1 MAPMVR
7 AATLRGLVPLVER
20 LGGHPD
26 ELLDRFGIPAHALA
40 ADDGLVSVAAHNAM
54 LEAAACE
61 LGCPDLGLQLAD
73 AQDLGIIGPLAV
85 AIDSCD
91 TLAEALDR
99 ASDVMFVHNPLLRVT
114 LAADPQDEPG
124 VVALAYRKRMDH
136 YSPQGMEFG
145 LGVIHRVTRALLRD
159 DLGLLSVEVPH
170 DPVAPAERYDEFFG
184 VPVRFGG
191 ELGGLRVQER
201 VIHAQ
206 FHRAGEA
213 IREVASGY
221 LAAVHALDEHPVTD
235 QVRLAIAEALGASSV
250 EVATTARLLGMPQHV
265 LRRELA
271 DEGTTYGRLLDD
283 VRREEAE
290 RFITATDMPFGDVA
304 SLVGFRGSSTLSHA
318 VRRWYGT
325 TPHELR
331 LQGRPPIRGLRAV

>member
-61 LGCPDLGLQLAD
+61 FDCPDLGLQLAD

-85 AIDSCD
+85 AIDACD

-99 ASDVMFVHNPLLRVT
+99 VSDVMFVHNPQLRVALT
-114 LAADPQDEPG
+114 ADPQHEPG
-124 VVALAYRKRMDH
+124 VIALTYRKRTEH

-159 DLGLLSVEVPH
+159 DLGLQSVEIPH
-170 DPVAPAERYDEFFG
+170 DPVAAPDRYDEFFG
-184 VPVRFGG
+184 VPVRFGCD
-191 ELGGLRVQER
+191 LGGLRVHER

-235 QVRLAIAEALGASSV
+235 QVRLAIAEALGAGSV
-250 EVATTARLLGMPQHV
+250 EVASTARLLGMPQNV
-265 LRRELA
+265 LRQQLA
-271 DEGTTYGRLLDD
+271 AEGTSYGRVLDD

-290 RFITATDMPFGDVA
+290 RFITATDMSFGDVA
-304 SLVGFRGSSTLSHA
+304 ALVGFRGSSTLSHA
-318 VRRWYGT
+318 VRRWYGM
-325 TPHELR
+325 TPHQLR
-331 LQGRPPIRGLRAV
+331 DQRRAPIRGLRAV